1 MRINHFNIPNL
12 RFFEG
17 EGEGGGT
24 GGAPVGDTGNAGN
37 PQGDTPQDTGGINPS
52 WSKLLEVIPQQLHPG
67 VTPHLREWDKN
78 FETRVSQELSKVQ
91 SQYAPLE
98 AFKDQDPER
107 INQALTFFQMAES
120 DPRLVYDELA
130 RYFEFEQG
138 DQGQLGQEDLG
149 DEEQPEFDINQ
160 DDIMQHPKVQELLQN
175 QEVIAQ
181 YFVQQQQEE
190 EQRALEAQI
199 DTEHQ
204 SIVQANPDFSEDDL
218 VMMYQI
224 ATASNISLTDAAE
237 RVKGYSENVATRRQA
252 PYAPPVLSSNRSGA
266 VPAENAVDPRKLN
279 SQQTQN
285 LVADLIR
292 QAQNG

>member
-1 MRINHFNIPNL
+1 MRIIHFKIPNL
-12 RFFEG
+12 RFIEG
-17 EGEGGGT
+17 EGDGGGGT
-24 GGAPVGDTGNAGN
+24 PVGNDQASSSN
-37 PQGDTPQDTGGINPS
+37 PQGDAQDTGGINPS
-52 WSKLLEVIPQQLHPG
+52 WNSLLEIIPQQLHSG

-120 DPRLVYDELA
+120 DPRRVYDELA

-138 DQGQLGQEDLG
+138 DQGQQGQEDSG
-149 DEEQPEFDINQ
+149 PEEEFDLSQ
-160 DDIMQHPKVQELLQN
+160 DDLMQHPKVKELLQN
-175 QEVIAQ
+175 QEVMAQ
-181 YFVQQQQEE
+181 YLVQQQQQ
-190 EQRALEAQI
+190 EQQRSLEAEI
-199 DTEHQ
+199 DQEHA
-204 SIVQANPDFSEDDL
+204 SIVEANPDFSEDDL

-237 RVKGYSENVATRRQA
+237 RVKGYGESVATRRQA
-252 PYAPPVLSSNRSGA
+252 PHAPSVLSANGGGA
-266 VPAENAVDPRKLN
+266 VPSENAVDPRTLN
-279 SQQTQN
+279 RQQTQS

-292 QAQNG
+292 QAQTG